1 MALIEETVVTP
12 AVAED
17 TRSYLDWPAV
27 FAGAAVAAAIS
38 LVLLTFGSAIG
49 LSLTSAQEGQSA
61 SLFWIAVIGGFWL
74 LWVQVSAS
82 IAGGYLAGRMRRRH
96 GDATEYESDIRDGS
110 HGVVVW
116 AVATLAAAVLAYSG
130 VMGTAAIVGQTAGAA
145 ASAIGTTVAQTA
157 DALDPNDL
165 LIDRALRGA
174 PGADP
179 IDEGTRSEV
188 GRILLSSVTTEEGMS
203 AADREYLVAVAADRA
218 GIPPEE
224 AEQRIDEVVAQ
235 AQAFE
240 ENARATAEQ
249 ARRTAMIAAF
259 LAAASLVVSAA
270 AAYFGGTLGGNHR
283 DKQTVVEG
291 WYRPWASRPFS

>member
-1 MALIEETVVTP
+1 MSLIEETVVTP

-49 LSLTSAQEGQSA
+49 LSLTSAQEGQST

-130 VMGTAAIVGQTAGAA
+130 AMGTAAIVGQTAGAA
-145 ASAIGTTVAQTA
+145 ASAVAQTA

-165 LIDRALRGA
+165 LIDRTLRGA

-179 IDEGTRSEV
+179 IDEGTRNEV
-188 GRILLSSVTTEEGMS
+188 GRILLSSVTADEGMS
-203 AADREYLVAVAADRA
+203 DADREYLVAVAAERA

-224 AEQRIDEVVAQ
+224 AEQRIDEVLAHAQ
-235 AQAFE
+235 QLE
-240 ENARATAEQ
+240 ESARATAEQ
-249 ARRTAMIAAF
+249 ARRAAMIAAF

-291 WYRPWASRPFS
+291 WYRPWTSRPFS